1 MYISKH
7 PDTWTK
13 MDLHNAALM
22 IKNHPEDMELKE
34 QFFNIIPESGEGFN
48 HQLYLIIKAAY
59 DIHIRNK
66 GLRFEKDDFTSIT
79 IYYLYTHNFSD
90 WNPMYSLSTY
100 LHMLFRSN
108 GPLGY
113 KISEEIKTQTA
124 TISIDQEFEE
134 NPNAN
139 IPSLITPDF
148 TESLNNEQNLE
159 QLLETLLPILHLTRD
174 ELTLYLVINHRV
186 INDNTLFSV
195 NNLLGTKF
203 TRQELQRLCYRITR
217 KIKLYMPRAAA
228 YLKIW
233 KNKQR

>member
-22 IKNHPEDMELKE
+22 IKNHPENKELKE
-34 QFFNIIPESGEGFN
+34 QFFNIIPESGENFN
-48 HQLYLIIKAAY
+48 YQLYLIIKAAY

-66 GLRFEKDDFTSIT
+66 GIRFDKDDFTSIT
-79 IYYLYTHNFSD
+79 IYYLYTKNFTD
-90 WNPMYSLSTY
+90 WNPKYSLSTY

-108 GPLGY
+108 GPLGRI
-113 KISEEIKTQTA
+113 ISEEIKMQAT
-124 TISIDQEFEE
+124 TISIDQEFEQ
-134 NPNAN
+134 NPNTSM
-139 IPSLITPDF
+139 PSLITPDF
-148 TESLNNEQNLE
+148 TENLDNEQNLE

-203 TRQELQRLCYRITR
+203 TRQELQQLCYRITR
-217 KIKLYMPRAAA
+217 KIKLYMPRAEA
-228 YLKIW
+228 YLNIW
-233 KNKQR
+233 KNKQM